1 MLPGAGL
8 TEKLATGFH
17 RNTLRNTEGGTDQ
30 EEFRLKAVVDRLNTT
45 GSIWLGLTVGCAE
58 CHTHKYDP
66 ITQREFYEM
75 MAFFNTSDD
84 RSMKAPSRTKSIGT
98 ISPRPAGTKRRRNS
112 TTNSK
117 ST

>member
-45 GSIWLGLTVGCAE
+45 GSIWLGFDRRLCGMPRT
-58 CHTHKYDP
+58 
-66 ITQREFYEM
+66 
-75 MAFFNTSDD
+75 NTT
-84 RSMKAPSRTKSIGT
+84 RSRSASFTR
-98 ISPRPAGTKRRRNS
+98 
-112 TTNSK
+112 
-117 ST
+117 